1 MAFIVGKDCFDSI
14 SSDVNCTYPPTALG
28 GTEYVCDKGKGNIRY
43 GNPQNPNAPLVTF
56 HVGLPSPEPTFINP
70 VPGIKTISF
79 LGVCLPGTR
88 VILSTKNSNVFF
100 NNQLPAVTG
109 DKVKLLSTQ
118 RPLVGPFKYATGI
131 GGPRIFIGTGGP
143 G

>member
-1 MAFIVGKDCFDSI
+1 MAFIVGKDCFDSL

-28 GTEYVCDKGKGNIRY
+28 GTEFICDKAQAKIRY
-43 GNPQNPNAPLVTF
+43 GNPQNANAELVSF
-56 HVGLPSPEPTFINP
+56 HVGLPSPKPTVPIP
-70 VPGIKTISF
+70 VVGIPTIQF
-79 LGVCLPGTR
+79 LGTCLPGTR
-88 VILSTKNSNVFF
+88 VILSSNNGNVYF
-100 NNQLPAVTG
+100 NGQLPAVTG
-109 DKVKLLSTQ
+109 DTVKLLSTQ

>member
-28 GTEYVCDKGKGNIRY
+28 GTEFICDKVNAKIRY
-43 GNPQNPNAPLVTF
+43 GNPSSPNAPLVTF
-56 HVGLPSPEPTFINP
+56 HTGLPSPEPTFINP
-70 VPGIKTISF
+70 VVGIPTIQF
-79 LGVCLPGTR
+79 LGVCIPGTR

-109 DKVKLLSTQ
+109 DTVKLLSTQ

-131 GGPRIFIGTGGP
+131 GCPRIFIGTGGP